1 MNRLSLKLAAV
12 LGLQLVLALVLW
24 AGGPD
29 YNAFKAKEPV
39 LAFDPA
45 KVDGIEIA
53 EGSANSVVL
62 VKEDGKWVIPSSA
75 GFPADAAKVS
85 GLLTKLAGL
94 KKGWPVATSAEAAK
108 RFKVSDDAFERRV
121 VLKSGGGTLGELLLG
136 TSPNFKSVSVR
147 AGGDGNVYSVAF
159 STYEVGARGDE
170 WQDRGLLNIQQDQ
183 IASIAIGDVL
193 LERKDGKYVLP
204 GLAAG
209 QKQDETAT
217 YRLTGALTYP
227 VFEAVVGKGAE
238 AQAKVSAPDIEI
250 TVKRTSGEPI
260 VLKYKKEAAG
270 GAYLFTS
277 SANGFLFRASEAAM
291 EPIAKAKREALI
303 EAPKKAGAEPANGAG
318 AKVAGAEGD
327 KDAAAQTGRAEEPG
341 KAGEDGAMAAPEP
354 VKPEAPKK
362 AKAEAVAVPAK
373 QEEPKAVQ
381 EQRAQAVAEP
391 VKPEEPKKAE
401 EDAARTAAKP
411 EEPKKA
417 EDEGAMA
424 APEPV
429 KPEEPKKAE
438 GEGAQ
443 AVPAAEAKKDE
454 DERFQAAMQPP
465 KLDESKKAEGE
476 GATAVPAAEPKKAED
491 EPPAAPQAAKPAEAR
506 NAGADGAAPKA
517 EPEKPAASQ

>member
-1 MNRLSLKLAAV
+1 MACLARSAV
-12 LGLQLVLALVLW
+12 LVADRLRAGAFEQPDTDCRGQVRRPRLVDFGDDGAEWPRVGDGRFAQRRPEQRLEA
-24 AGGPD
+24 A
-29 YNAFKAKEPV
+29 
-39 LAFDPA
+39 A
-45 KVDGIEIA
+45 KVDRIEIA
-53 EGSANSVVL
+53 EGSANSVAL

-159 STYEVGARGDE
+159 AAYEAGARGDE
-170 WQDRGLLNIQQDQ
+170 WQDRSLLNIPQDQ

-217 YRLTGALTYP
+217 YRLAGALTYP

-277 SANGFLFRASEAAM
+277 SANGFLFRASEAAV
-291 EPIAKAKREALI
+291 EPIAKAKRETLI
-303 EAPKKAGAEPANGAG
+303 EAPKKAGAGGDRDATAQPAE
-318 AKVAGAEGD
+318 V
-327 KDAAAQTGRAEEPG
+327 EEPR
-341 KAGEDGAMAAPEP
+341 KAEDEGAMAAPEP

-362 AKAEAVAVPAK
+362 AQAEAVAVPGK
-373 QEEPKAVQ
+373 QES
-381 EQRAQAVAEP
+381 QRQFKSSV
-391 VKPEEPKKAE
+391 
-401 EDAARTAAKP
+401 
-411 EEPKKA
+411 
-417 EDEGAMA
+417 
-424 APEPV
+424 
-429 KPEEPKKAE
+429 
-438 GEGAQ
+438 
-443 AVPAAEAKKDE
+443 
-454 DERFQAAMQPP
+454 
-465 KLDESKKAEGE
+465 
-476 GATAVPAAEPKKAED
+476 
-491 EPPAAPQAAKPAEAR
+491 
-506 NAGADGAAPKA
+506 
-517 EPEKPAASQ
+517 

>member
-1 MNRLSLKLAAV
+1 MNRLSFKLAAV

-45 KVDGIEIA
+45 KVDRIEIA
-53 EGSANSVVL
+53 EGSANSVAL

-147 AGGDGNVYSVAF
+147 AGGDAHVYSVAF
-159 STYEVGARGDE
+159 ATYEAGARGDE
-170 WQDRGLLNIQQDQ
+170 WQDRSLLNIPQDQ

-217 YRLTGALTYP
+217 YRLAGALSYP

-291 EPIAKAKREALI
+291 EPIAKAKRETLI
-303 EAPKKAGAEPANGAG
+303 EAPKKAEA
-318 AKVAGAEGD
+318 D
-327 KDAAAQTGRAEEPG
+327 KDAATQPGGAEEP
-341 KAGEDGAMAAPEP
+341 KNAADGAAMAAPEP
-354 VKPEAPKK
+354 L
-362 AKAEAVAVPAK
+362 KAE
-373 QEEPKAVQ
+373 EPEKA
-381 EQRAQAVAEP
+381 EGKGAQAVAEP
-391 VKPEEPKKAE
+391 AKPEEPRKAE
-401 EDAARTAAKP
+401 EDAA
-411 EEPKKA
+411 
-417 EDEGAMA
+417 
-424 APEPV
+424 
-429 KPEEPKKAE
+429 
-438 GEGAQ
+438 Q
-443 AVPAAEAKKDE
+443 AAAEA
-454 DERFQAAMQPP
+454 
-465 KLDESKKAEGE
+465 
-476 GATAVPAAEPKKAED
+476 
-491 EPPAAPQAAKPAEAR
+491 AR
-506 NAGADGAAPKA
+506 A
-517 EPEKPAASQ
+517 

>member
-1 MNRLSLKLAAV
+1 MNRLSFKLAAI
-12 LGLQLVLALVLW
+12 LGLQLVLALILW

-45 KVDGIEIA
+45 KVDRIEIA
-53 EGSANSVVL
+53 EGSTNSVAL
-62 VKEDGKWVIPSSA
+62 VKQDGKWVIPASA

-94 KKGWPVATSAEAAK
+94 KKGWPIATSAEAAK

-136 TSPNFKSVSVR
+136 TSPNFKSVSAR

-159 STYEVGARGDE
+159 ATYEAGARGDE
-170 WQDRGLLNIQQDQ
+170 WQDRSLLNIAQDQ

-217 YRLTGALTYP
+217 YRLAGALSYP

-277 SANGFLFRASEAAM
+277 SANDFLFRASEAAM
-291 EPIAKAKREALI
+291 EPIAKAKRETLI
-303 EAPKKAGAEPANGAG
+303 EAPKKAGAE
-318 AKVAGAEGD
+318 GD
-327 KDAAAQTGRAEEPG
+327 KDAAAAQPAEAEEPK
-341 KAGEDGAMAAPEP
+341 KAGDAAAMAAPEP
-354 VKPEAPKK
+354 VKTQEPSK
-362 AKAEAVAVPAK
+362 AQDKG
-373 QEEPKAVQ
+373 
-381 EQRAQAVAEP
+381 AQAVAAPAKPEEP
-391 VKPEEPKKAE
+391 KQAEGDAARAASKPEEPKKAE
-401 EDAARTAAKP
+401 S
-411 EEPKKA
+411 
-417 EDEGAMA
+417 
-424 APEPV
+424 
-429 KPEEPKKAE
+429 
-438 GEGAQ
+438 EGAQ
-443 AVPAAEAKKDE
+443 AVPAAEAKQEE

-465 KLDESKKAEGE
+465 KLDESKKADGE
-476 GATAVPAAEPKKAED
+476 GAQAVTAAEPKKAE
-491 EPPAAPQAAKPAEAR
+491 EQSSAPPQGANPAGAQ
-506 NAGADGAAPKA
+506 NAGADGAAAKA

>member
-1 MNRLSLKLAAV
+1 MNRLSFKLAAV
-12 LGLQLVLALVLW
+12 LGLQLVLALILW

-29 YNAFKAKEPV
+29 YNAFKAKEPL

-45 KVDGIEIA
+45 KVDRIEIA
-53 EGSANSVVL
+53 ENSANSVAL

-85 GLLTKLAGL
+85 GLLAKLAGL

-121 VLKSGGGTLGELLLG
+121 VLKSGGGTVGELLLG

-147 AGGDGNVYSVAF
+147 AAGDGNVYSVAF
-159 STYEVGARGDE
+159 AAYEAGARGEE

-217 YRLTGALTYP
+217 YRLAGALTYP

-238 AQAKVSAPDIEI
+238 AQAKVSPPDIEI

-260 VLKYKKEAAG
+260 VLKYKKEAAS

-277 SANGFLFRASEAAM
+277 SANGFLFRASEATM
-291 EPIAKAKREALI
+291 EPIAKAKRETLI
-303 EAPKKAGAEPANGAG
+303 EAPRKAE
-318 AKVAGAEGD
+318 AEGD
-327 KDAAAQTGRAEEPG
+327 KDAAAQPAKAEEP
-341 KAGEDGAMAAPEP
+341 E
-354 VKPEAPKK
+354 
-362 AKAEAVAVPAK
+362 KAEG
-373 QEEPKAVQ
+373 EN
-381 EQRAQAVAEP
+381 
-391 VKPEEPKKAE
+391 
-401 EDAARTAAKP
+401 
-411 EEPKKA
+411 
-417 EDEGAMA
+417 AMA

-429 KPEEPKKAE
+429 KPEEPKKAQVQ
-438 GEGAQ
+438 GAQ
-443 AVPAAEAKKDE
+443 AAAEPAKPEEPKKVQEERARTVAEPAKPEEPKKAQDEGARAAPELAKPEEPKKAEGESAQAIPAAEAKQGE

-465 KLDESKKAEGE
+465 KLDEPKKAEGE
-476 GATAVPAAEPKKAED
+476 GAAAVPAAEPKSAE
-491 EPPAAPQAAKPAEAR
+491 EQPSVAAVPATKPAEAR
-506 NAGADGAAPKA
+506 SAGSEGTALTAQ
-517 EPEKPAASQ
+517 PEKPAEPAQ

>member
-1 MNRLSLKLAAV
+1 MNRLSFKLAAV
-12 LGLQLVLALVLW
+12 LGLQLALALILW

-29 YNAFKAKEPV
+29 YNAFKAKEPL

-45 KVDGIEIA
+45 KVDRIEIA
-53 EGSANSVVL
+53 EGSANSVAL
-62 VKEDGKWVIPSSA
+62 VKEGGKWVIPASA

-136 TSPNFKSVSVR
+136 TSPNFKSVSAR
-147 AGGDGNVYSVAF
+147 AGGDAHVYSVAF
-159 STYEVGARGDE
+159 AAYEAGARGDE
-170 WQDRGLLNIQQDQ
+170 WQDRSLLNIAQDQ

-217 YRLTGALTYP
+217 YRLAGALSYP

-238 AQAKVSAPDIEI
+238 ARAKVSAPDIEV

-260 VLKYKKEAAG
+260 VLKYKKEAGG

-277 SANGFLFRASEAAM
+277 SANDFLFRASEAAM
-291 EPIAKAKREALI
+291 EPIAKAKRETLI
-303 EAPKKAGAEPANGAG
+303 EAPKKAGAE
-318 AKVAGAEGD
+318 GD
-327 KDAAAQTGRAEEPG
+327 KDAAAAQPAEAEEPK
-341 KAGEDGAMAAPEP
+341 KAGDAAAIAAPEP
-354 VKPEAPKK
+354 LKTQEPSK
-362 AKAEAVAVPAK
+362 AQDKG
-373 QEEPKAVQ
+373 
-381 EQRAQAVAEP
+381 AQAVAEP
-391 VKPEEPKKAE
+391 AKPEEPKKAE
-401 EDAARTAAKP
+401 GDAARAAAKP

-417 EDEGAMA
+417 ES
-424 APEPV
+424 
-429 KPEEPKKAE
+429 
-438 GEGAQ
+438 EGAQ
-443 AVPAAEAKKDE
+443 AVPSAEGKQDE

-465 KLDESKKAEGE
+465 KLDELKKADGE
-476 GATAVPAAEPKKAED
+476 GAQAVTAAEPKKAE
-491 EPPAAPQAAKPAEAR
+491 EQPAAAAAQAAKPAEAQ
-506 NAGADGAAPKA
+506 NAGANSAAPKA

>member
-1 MNRLSLKLAAV
+1 MNRLSFKLAAV

-45 KVDGIEIA
+45 KVDRIEIA
-53 EGSANSVVL
+53 EGSANAVAL

-85 GLLTKLAGL
+85 GLLAKLAGL

-136 TSPNFKSVSVR
+136 ASPNFKSVSVR
-147 AGGDGNVYSVAF
+147 AGGDANVYSVAF
-159 STYEVGARGDE
+159 ATYEAGARGDE
-170 WQDRGLLNIQQDQ
+170 WQDRSLLNIQQDQ

-217 YRLTGALTYP
+217 YRLAGALTYP

-238 AQAKVSAPDIEI
+238 ARAKVSAPDIEI

-291 EPIAKAKREALI
+291 EPIAKAKRETLI
-303 EAPKKAGAEPANGAG
+303 EAPKKAE
-318 AKVAGAEGD
+318 AEGD
-327 KDAAAQTGRAEEPG
+327 KDAAAAQPGKAEEP
-341 KAGEDGAMAAPEP
+341 KNAADGAAMAVPEP
-354 VKPEAPKK
+354 L
-362 AKAEAVAVPAK
+362 KAE
-373 QEEPKAVQ
+373 EPEKAQ
-381 EQRAQAVAEP
+381 DKGAQAVAEP
-391 VKPEEPKKAE
+391 AKPGEPKKAE
-401 EDAARTAAKP
+401 EDAAQAAAKP

-417 EDEGAMA
+417 ES
-424 APEPV
+424 
-429 KPEEPKKAE
+429 
-438 GEGAQ
+438 EGAQ

-465 KLDESKKAEGE
+465 KLDESKKTEGE
-476 GATAVPAAEPKKAED
+476 GAQAVTAAESGKAE
-491 EPPAAPQAAKPAEAR
+491 EQPSAAVQVAKPAEAQ

>member
-1 MNRLSLKLAAV
+1 MNCLSFKLAAV

-29 YNAFKAKEPV
+29 YNAFKAKEPL

-45 KVDGIEIA
+45 KVDRIEIA
-53 EGSANSVVL
+53 EGSANSVAL

-147 AGGDGNVYSVAF
+147 AGGNANVYSVAF
-159 STYEVGARGDE
+159 ATYEAGARGDE
-170 WQDRGLLNIQQDQ
+170 WQDRSLLNIAQDQ
-183 IASIAIGDVL
+183 IASISIGDVL

-217 YRLTGALTYP
+217 YRLAGAVAYP

-291 EPIAKAKREALI
+291 EPIAKAKRETLI
-303 EAPKKAGAEPANGAG
+303 EAPKKAGA
-318 AKVAGAEGD
+318 D
-327 KDAAAQTGRAEEPG
+327 KDAAAAQPAKAEEP
-341 KAGEDGAMAAPEP
+341 KNAADGAAMAAPEP
-354 VKPEAPKK
+354 L
-362 AKAEAVAVPAK
+362 KAE
-373 QEEPKAVQ
+373 EPEKAQ
-381 EQRAQAVAEP
+381 DKGAQAVAEP
-391 VKPEEPKKAE
+391 AKPEEPKKAE
-401 EDAARTAAKP
+401 EDAARAAAKPEEPRKAQDKGGRAALEPAEP

-417 EDEGAMA
+417 EEGS
-424 APEPV
+424 
-429 KPEEPKKAE
+429 
-438 GEGAQ
+438 AQ
-443 AVPAAEAKKDE
+443 EVPAAEAKKDE

-465 KLDESKKAEGE
+465 KLDELKKAEGE
-476 GATAVPAAEPKKAED
+476 GAAAVPAAEPKKAEE
-491 EPPAAPQAAKPAEAR
+491 EPSAAPQAAKPAEAR
-506 NAGADGAAPKA
+506 SAGADGAAPKA

>member
-1 MNRLSLKLAAV
+1 MNRLSFKLAAV

-45 KVDGIEIA
+45 KVDRIEIA
-53 EGSANSVVL
+53 EGSANSVAL

-159 STYEVGARGDE
+159 AAYEAGARGDE
-170 WQDRGLLNIQQDQ
+170 WLDRSLLNIQQDQ

-193 LERKDGKYVLP
+193 LERKDGRYVLP

-217 YRLTGALTYP
+217 YRLAGVLSYP

-291 EPIAKAKREALI
+291 EPIAKAKRETLI
-303 EAPKKAGAEPANGAG
+303 EAPKKAEAEPANGAG
-318 AKVAGAEGD
+318 AKVAGAEAD
-327 KDAAAQTGRAEEPG
+327 KDAAAQPGKAEEP
-341 KAGEDGAMAAPEP
+341 KDAADGAAMAAPEP
-354 VKPEAPKK
+354 L
-362 AKAEAVAVPAK
+362 KAE
-373 QEEPKAVQ
+373 EPEKA
-381 EQRAQAVAEP
+381 EGKGAQAVAEP
-391 VKPEEPKKAE
+391 AKPEEPKKAE
-401 EDAARTAAKP
+401 EDAAQAVAKP
-411 EEPKKA
+411 EQPKKA
-417 EDEGAMA
+417 ET
-424 APEPV
+424 
-429 KPEEPKKAE
+429 
-438 GEGAQ
+438 EGAQ
-443 AVPAAEAKKDE
+443 AVPPAEAKKDE

-476 GATAVPAAEPKKAED
+476 GAQAVTAAEPKKAEE
-491 EPPAAPQAAKPAEAR
+491 EPSAAAQAAKPAEAR
-506 NAGADGAAPKA
+506 DAGADGAAPKA

>member
-29 YNAFKAKEPV
+29 YNAFKAKEPL
-39 LAFDPA
+39 LAFDSA
-45 KVDGIEIA
+45 KVDRIEIA
-53 EGSANSVVL
+53 EGSANSVAL

-75 GFPADAAKVS
+75 GFPADGAKVS
-85 GLLTKLAGL
+85 GLLTKLEGL

-147 AGGDGNVYSVAF
+147 AGGDSNVYSVAF
-159 STYEVGARGDE
+159 AAYEAGARGDE
-170 WQDRGLLNIQQDQ
+170 WQDRGLLNIAQDQ

-303 EAPKKAGAEPANGAG
+303 EAPKKAAAEA
-318 AKVAGAEGD
+318 D
-327 KDAAAQTGRAEEPG
+327 KDAAAAQP
-341 KAGEDGAMAAPEP
+341 
-354 VKPEAPKK
+354 
-362 AKAEAVAVPAK
+362 AKA
-373 QEEPKAVQ
+373 
-381 EQRAQAVAEP
+381 
-391 VKPEEPKKAE
+391 EEPKKAG
-401 EDAARTAAKP
+401 
-411 EEPKKA
+411 
-417 EDEGAMA
+417 DEGAMA

-429 KPEEPKKAE
+429 KPEELEKAQDKGAQAVAEPAKPGAPKKAE
-438 GEGAQ
+438 EDGGRAAAEPAKPEEPKKAESEGAQ
-443 AVPAAEAKKDE
+443 AVPPAEAKRDE

-465 KLDESKKAEGE
+465 KMEELKKSEGE
-476 GATAVPAAEPKKAED
+476 GAQAVTAAEPKKAE
-491 EPPAAPQAAKPAEAR
+491 EQPSAAPQAAKPAGAR
-506 NAGADGAAPKA
+506 NAGADDAAPKA
-517 EPEKPAASQ
+517 EPEKPAGSQ

>member
-1 MNRLSLKLAAV
+1 MNRLSFKLAAV

-29 YNAFKAKEPV
+29 YNAFKAKEPL

-45 KVDGIEIA
+45 KVDRIEIA
-53 EGSANSVVL
+53 EGSANSVAL

-159 STYEVGARGDE
+159 AAYEAGARGDE
-170 WQDRGLLNIQQDQ
+170 WQDRSLLNIAQDQ

-217 YRLTGALTYP
+217 YRLAGALSYP

-277 SANGFLFRASEAAM
+277 SANDFLFRASEAAM
-291 EPIAKAKREALI
+291 EPIAKAKRETLI
-303 EAPKKAGAEPANGAG
+303 EAPKKAGAGACHGATAQPATVEEPR
-318 AKVAGAEGD
+318 KAED
-327 KDAAAQTGRAEEPG
+327 EAQWLRRSRVKAEEP
-341 KAGEDGAMAAPEP
+341 
-354 VKPEAPKK
+354 KK
-362 AKAEAVAVPAK
+362 AQDKG
-373 QEEPKAVQ
+373 
-381 EQRAQAVAEP
+381 AQAVAEP
-391 VKPEEPKKAE
+391 AKPEEPKKAE
-401 EDAARTAAKP
+401 EDAARA
-411 EEPKKA
+411 
-417 EDEGAMA
+417 
-424 APEPV
+424 
-429 KPEEPKKAE
+429 
-438 GEGAQ
+438 
-443 AVPAAEAKKDE
+443 AAEAGRAE
-454 DERFQAAMQPP
+454 EGGEPRAR
-465 KLDESKKAEGE
+465 KLFRRRRPSRQRTSASRRPCSRQSWTSRRKRKAR
-476 GATAVPAAEPKKAED
+476 
-491 EPPAAPQAAKPAEAR
+491 AR
-506 NAGADGAAPKA
+506 R
-517 EPEKPAASQ
+517 Q